1 MFGRESQLGAFTAHV
16 EVGVAPAVE
25 FTGAAQGLPWTAGVG
40 VFAGVMNQEDGQL
53 KLTLQFPEK
62 GEKCSDLSG
71 VVFIHPVKTDQGV
84 QDEQGGAQSLDGLG
98 QTLTVCGHV

>member
-1 MFGRESQLGAFTAHV
+1 MILAGSGAMFGGQRQLRAFAAHV
-16 EVGVAPAVE
+16 EVRVAPAME

-62 GEKCSDLSG
+62 GEKCSDLG
-71 VVFIHPVKTDQGV
+71 GIVFISCDHLRYVT
-84 QDEQGGAQSLDGLG
+84 SS
-98 QTLTVCGHV
+98 C